1 MKIYCYDDQYEL
13 VVKFLLEVEDDVH
26 HLYNLLT
33 QGYDLREEVC
43 EMLFNEGLRKES
55 ARVSSVWAVV

>member
-1 MKIYCYDDQYEL
+1 MKIYCYDDHYNL
-13 VVKFLLEVEDDVH
+13 VIKFLLEMGDDVH

-33 QGYDLREEVC
+33 QGYNLREEVC

-55 ARVSSVWAVV
+55 ARVSSVWVVV

>member
-1 MKIYCYDDQYEL
+1 MRIYCYDDHCNL
-13 VVKFLLEVEDDVH
+13 VIKFLLEMEDDVQ
-26 HLYNLLT
+26 HLYNLLVE
-33 QGYDLREEVC
+33 GFSLREEVC